1 MVRRGIVSLKLQEQH
16 ASSRRFARH
25 VLSVSVDVVRMV
37 PPTYEVVPGLTMEI
51 SEAGFSAMLSQTFEV
66 GDVVEASFRLPNE
79 GRIKVDA
86 VVRGKNLFRYGFEFV
101 SLSAETRQQISNTC
115 ESLPEY
121 KGDRY

>member
-1 MVRRGIVSLKLQEQH
+1 MVRRGIVSLKLQEH
-16 ASSRRFARH
+16 TSSRRFARH

-37 PPTYEVVPGLTMEI
+37 PPTGEVVPGLTMEI

-66 GDVVEASFRLPNE
+66 GDIVEASFRLPNE